1 MTSFALVLIVA
12 VYAAI
17 GVKIVKSIFRRPAS
31 EAEPAS
37 EEEEPE
43 QETDFEYLTVR
54 EQLAAANAVSESIS
68 DMEQLRTDLA
78 ACSPDDLLGV
88 RITWLGTDGR
98 EHQYDIMCNG
108 EDTAS
113 ECLDSIAAR
122 ESYELRA
129 LLSHQCAVLA
139 RGTRSTQNCTQN
151 D

>member
-1 MTSFALVLIVA
+1 MNSFALVLIVA

-17 GVKIVKSIFRRPAS
+17 GVKIVKSIFRRPLPDQ
-31 EAEPAS
+31 EED
-37 EEEEPE
+37 EEEPE

-54 EQLAAANAVSESIS
+54 EQLAAANAVSDSVA

-88 RITWLGTDGR
+88 RITWLGSDGR
-98 EHQYDIMCNG
+98 EHQYDLMCNG